1 MISFTMQISQLLYL
15 AGHSLFSQRLP
26 ASYSALDD
34 YGKGCRAFDHI
45 FYQGECGACGV
56 SYSSM
61 HICCFVVLLF
71 IEYVVVGIRSCIGV
85 WHAQL

>member
-1 MISFTMQISQLLYL
+1 MFSFIMQISQLLYL

-45 FYQGECGACGV
+45 FIQGDCGACGV
-56 SYSSM
+56 II
-61 HICCFVVLLF
+61 HIFTYDLLNIGY
-71 IEYVVVGIRSCIGV
+71 IEY
-85 WHAQL
+85 

>member
-1 MISFTMQISQLLYL
+1 MLFSIMQISQLLYL

-56 SYSSM
+56 RLL
-61 HICCFVVLLF
+61 HIHINVHWLF
-71 IEYVVVGIRSCIGV
+71 YFFEYM
-85 WHAQL
+85 W